1 MAKKSDSQTFMQVVM
16 LVSGIVRRINAKR
29 LDKDEMERLN
39 KRQPEQ
45 CAETGEQKS

>member
-16 LVSGIVRRINAKR
+16 LVFGIVRRINAKR

-39 KRQPEQ
+39 KRQPKQ
-45 CAETGEQKS
+45 CAETGELKP

>member
-1 MAKKSDSQTFMQVVM
+1 MEKNSDKQTFMQVVM

-45 CAETGEQKS
+45 CADSGEQKS

>member
-1 MAKKSDSQTFMQVVM
+1 MERKTDKVTFMQVVM

-29 LDKDEMERLN
+29 LDKVGIERLN

-45 CAETGEQKS
+45 CAETGEQ